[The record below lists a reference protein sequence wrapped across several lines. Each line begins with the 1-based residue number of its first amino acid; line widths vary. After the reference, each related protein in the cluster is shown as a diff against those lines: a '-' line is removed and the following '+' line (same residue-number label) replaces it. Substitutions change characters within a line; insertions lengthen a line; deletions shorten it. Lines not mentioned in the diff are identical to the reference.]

1 MDLINDLGTDLAL
14 AFLVDQ
20 RYRQKVDPA
29 RARAIIDQVTRL
41 LESSPTELVPRDDI
55 DPDRPIRFHLT
66 NRCIV

>member
-41 LESSPTELVPRDDI
+41 LESSPTANLAARDYI
-55 DPDRPIRFHLT
+55 DSDKAHTFSAH
-66 NRCIV
+66 